1 VIKIDM
7 ALLSAV
13 DTRSALTLN
22 NLQTSE
28 AVVRSTTSKNTTSI
42 VIPGV
47 PEEAV
52 LIMFGPD
59 K

>member
-1 VIKIDM
+1 M

-13 DTRSALTLN
+13 DTGSAQTLN
-22 NLQTSE
+22 NLQTNE
-28 AVVRSTTSKNTTSI
+28 VVVRSTTSKKTTSI

-47 PEEAV
+47 PQEAV